1 MDNQGDNFAGGFLA
15 GAVFGSIVG
24 GALGALLA
32 SRLPETSDQVF
43 LESNSAEG
51 KLRKRRKRQL
61 QASTEL
67 NIEEARQGLEA
78 KIAQLNNAIDD
89 VRRQLSNVNG
99 DVQNPGE

>member
-24 GALGALLA
+24 GALGALLV

-43 LESNSAEG
+43 LESNPEG
-51 KLRKRRKRQL
+51 KPRKRRKRQL
-61 QASTEL
+61 KEATEL

-78 KIAQLNNAIDD
+78 KIAQLNDAIDD

-99 DVQNPGE
+99 DVQNPDE